1 MFSYNFISPNED
13 LWGSIKMIKE
23 EHKEFLLLPP
33 DDYGTK
39 SFKEI
44 YIETLINLG
53 LSDKD

>member
-1 MFSYNFISPNED
+1 
-13 LWGSIKMIKE
+13 MIKE
-23 EHKEFLLLPP
+23 EHKEFLLLPA
-33 DDYGTK
+33 DDYGIK